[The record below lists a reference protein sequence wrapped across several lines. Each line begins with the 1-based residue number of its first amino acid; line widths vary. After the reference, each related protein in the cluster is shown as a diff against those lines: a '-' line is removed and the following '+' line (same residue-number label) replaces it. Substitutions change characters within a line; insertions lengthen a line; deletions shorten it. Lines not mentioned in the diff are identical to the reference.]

1 MPPIHG
7 SCLCGGVKFEIVG
20 PLFVSDKKAL
30 SGFRWKNNAP
40 DPKKGSK
47 YRLNLLGM

>member
-30 SGFRWKNNAP
+30 SGALDGKTMHP
-40 DPKKGSK
+40 TPKRVRNIG
-47 YRLNLLGM
+47 